1 MGEGLSA
8 VEVGHEIAHHA
19 KHSRHGDHRD
29 RWISIAE
36 ALLLSVVTL
45 AAAWSGYSAAK
56 WTTESSLELAKASA
70 TRAAANREFQ
80 QALIFRVDDAT
91 TFNAWFG
98 AYVAGDRAGVRVAE
112 RRFRPGYRRAFDAW
126 LATRPFTNPNAPAG
140 PQAMPQY
147 VPEGDAA
154 ARHLDDEATALYDH
168 GEHAAE
174 TGDD

>member
-19 KHSRHGDHRD
+19 KHSGRGDHRD

-45 AAAWSGYSAAK
+45 AAAWSGYSAA
-56 WTTESSLELAKASA
+56 
-70 TRAAANREFQ
+70 
-80 QALIFRVDDAT
+80 
-91 TFNAWFG
+91 
-98 AYVAGDRAGVRVAE
+98 
-112 RRFRPGYRRAFDAW
+112 
-126 LATRPFTNPNAPAG
+126 TRPFSNADAPAG

-174 TGDD
+174 TGDEYVRVTVILASVLFLVGVSTQFPLRGGRYALVGLGAVLLIISFVQLLQLPGPPT